1 MMLARCLRWPRHV
14 VPPPEHALLR
24 AVAAVVKGFAMP
36 FAHPRPV
43 FRSIRVAMVGLAGGA
58 CLSLAQAGVVEAYFP
73 DPRAMSDVRD
83 ANGFNE
89 DVEKPLGDYL
99 RTLGD
104 KLLGDRRLVINVTDV
119 DLAGQIEPV
128 GPRQEMIRVLRSH
141 TWPRIELRYQLS
153 DANGTG
159 LRSGE
164 VRLIDTDYLSNAR
177 LAGATDPLRYEKQM
191 LKDWFMREFTE
202 R

>member
-1 MMLARCLRWPRHV
+1 MSPAHARPIV
-14 VPPPEHALLR
+14 
-24 AVAAVVKGFAMP
+24 
-36 FAHPRPV
+36 RPV
-43 FRSIRVAMVGLAGGA
+43 RATLLGLACGA
-58 CLSLAQAGVVEAYFP
+58 WFTLAQAGVVEAYFP

-83 ANGFNE
+83 ANGFNA

-104 KLLGDRRLVINVTDV
+104 KLLGDRRLVINVVDV
-119 DLAGQIEPV
+119 DLAGQLEPV

-153 DANGTG
+153 DANGVG

-177 LAGATDPLRYEKQM
+177 LAGGTDPLRYEKQM